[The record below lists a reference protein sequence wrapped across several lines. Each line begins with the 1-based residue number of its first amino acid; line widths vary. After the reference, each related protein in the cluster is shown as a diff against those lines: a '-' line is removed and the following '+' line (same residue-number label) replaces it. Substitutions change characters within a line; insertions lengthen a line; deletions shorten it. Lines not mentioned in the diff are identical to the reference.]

1 MCFFFVVVSV
11 VFAAKTSWFYGF
23 LASTAGNMKAN
34 CFNVV
39 HDTKV

>member
-1 MCFFFVVVSV
+1 MCFVFVVVSV
-11 VFAAKTSWFYGF
+11 VFVARTVWFCGF
-23 LASTAGNMKAN
+23 LASTAGSMKAD